1 MTSRRDFLKVS
12 SAAGAGLLL
21 GLRLDAKPRPGETNQ
36 AGLRPNAFLAV
47 LPSGIVRITVPKTEM
62 GQGVRTALPLALAEE
77 LDLDWLKIEVINA
90 NPGPDFK
97 SMQTGGST
105 SVSSTWT
112 PLRKAGAAARE
123 MLKAAAAAS
132 WNVGADQCRTEKG
145 FVLGPGGRKAGYG
158 DLAEAAAKLPVPK
171 DPPLKKASDFKLL
184 GRRTPRHDGPAIVTG
199 KAIFGLDVR
208 RPGQRFA
215 TVLRC
220 PVPGGQPRAWD
231 EAKAKAV
238 RGVKAVVK
246 VPTGL
251 AVIAESTWA
260 AFKGREALAA
270 TTTWNEGAA
279 AQFNSAA
286 LEQQMRAALTGTADE
301 ARKVGDVEKA
311 LGRAAKVLEAE
322 YAFPYQAHA
331 TVEPMNATVQM
342 LEGGAEMWTGSQ
354 SPNRAQERAAAAIGL
369 KPEQLK
375 VNVALIGGGFG
386 RRLGT
391 DFSTEAAQVA
401 AAVTKAAGGGPVQV
415 VWDREDDFRH
425 DLYHPATLHRMRA
438 GLDASGALTAWAHRI
453 AGPAV
458 LRSWMGGQKSP
469 AQASVEA
476 NGALDI
482 PYAIPALT
490 VDFAEVEAPTP
501 LGWWRGIEIVPNVFA
516 RECFLDEV
524 AHALGKDPLQ
534 LRLDL
539 LGDQGVVTF
548 GRDEAD
554 IRRLKK
560 VLRVAAAKA
569 GWGRKLPQGHGL
581 GLACHAYDGRTYA
594 AEVAEVSVEKG
605 VLRVH
610 KITCAVDCGFV
621 VNPAGL
627 EAQVEGGIAF
637 GLSALFTQITWEKGR
652 TVQTGFQEFP
662 LLRLGDM
669 PVIETHVVASGE
681 APSGMGEPPV
691 PLAIPAVLNAVF
703 AATGKRI
710 RKLPLLEGGRI

>member
-1 MTSRRDFLKVS
+1 MTSRREFLKVTG
-12 SAAGAGLLL
+12 AAGTGLVL
-21 GLRLDAKPRPGETNQ
+21 GLHLEAKPTPGE
-36 AGLRPNAFLAV
+36 AAKSEFKPNAFLA
-47 LPSGIVRITVPKTEM
+47 LRPDGTVRITVPKTEM
-62 GQGVRTALPLALAEE
+62 GQGVRTALPMALAEE
-77 LDLDWLKIEVINA
+77 LDLDWSRIEVVNA

-112 PLRKAGAAARE
+112 PLRKAGAAARQ
-123 MLKAAAAAS
+123 MLVAAAAAQWKVDAQACS
-132 WNVGADQCRTEKG
+132 TGNG
-145 FVLGPGGRKAGYG
+145 FVLGPGGRKLAYG
-158 DLAEAAAKLPVPK
+158 ELAEAAAKLPVPK
-171 DPPLKKASDFKLL
+171 DPPLKKASEYRLL
-184 GRRTPRHDGPAIVTG
+184 GKRMPRFDGPAIVTG
-199 KAIFGLDVR
+199 KAVFGLDVR

-215 TVLRC
+215 AVLRC
-220 PVPGGQPRAWD
+220 QVPGGQPKAWD
-231 EAKAKAV
+231 ETKAKTV
-238 RGVKAVVK
+238 KGVKAVVK

-251 AVIAESTWA
+251 AVVADSTWA

-270 TTTWNEGAA
+270 SATWDEGAGKE
-279 AQFNSAA
+279 FSSAS
-286 LEQQMRAALTGTADE
+286 LEAKMRTALTGPADE
-301 ARKVGDVEKA
+301 ARKAGDAEKA
-311 LGRAAKVLEAE
+311 LATAAKVLEAE

-331 TVEPMNATVQM
+331 TVEPMNATVQ
-342 LEGGAEMWTGSQ
+342 LQAEGAELWTGTQ
-354 SPNRAQERAAAAIGL
+354 SPNRAQSTAAAALGL
-369 KPEQLK
+369 KPEQVK

-401 AAVTKAAGGGPVQV
+401 KAMGGGPVQV
-415 VWDREDDFRH
+415 VWNREDDLRH
-425 DLYHPATLHRMRA
+425 DLHHPATLHRMRA
-438 GLDASGALTAWAHRI
+438 GLDAAGGLSAWAHRI
-453 AGPAV
+453 AGPSI
-458 LRSWMGGQKSP
+458 LRSWIGGQKSP
-469 AQASVEA
+469 AMASAEA

-482 PYAIPALT
+482 PYAIPAIK
-490 VDFAEVEAPTP
+490 VDYAEVEAPTP

-524 AHALGKDPLQ
+524 AHATGKDPLQ

-539 LGDQGVVTF
+539 MGNQGIVKF

-560 VLRVAAAKA
+560 VLQVAAKKA
-569 GWGRKLPQGHGL
+569 GWGRKLPAGRGL

-594 AEVAEVSVEKG
+594 AEVAEVSVERG
-605 VLRVH
+605 QLRVH
-610 KITCAVDCGFV
+610 RITCAVDCGFV

-637 GLSALFTQITWEKGR
+637 GLSALFSQITWDKGR
-652 TVQTGFQEFP
+652 TVETGYHDFP
-662 LLRLGDM
+662 VLRLADM
-669 PVIETHVVASGE
+669 PAIDTVIVASAE

-710 RKLPLLEGGRI
+710 RRVPIGADTFK

>member
-1 MTSRRDFLKVS
+1 MTDRRDFLKITG
-12 SAAGAGLLL
+12 AAGAGLVL
-21 GLRLDAKPRPGETNQ
+21 GLRLDARPRPGAAAAPEFK
-36 AGLRPNAFLAV
+36 PNAFLALRTDGTV
-47 LPSGIVRITVPKTEM
+47 LITVPKTEM
-62 GQGVRTALPLALAEE
+62 GQGVRTALPLVVAEE
-77 LDLDWLKIEVINA
+77 MDLDWSKIEVINA

-105 SVSSTWT
+105 SVSSTWAT
-112 PLRKAGAAARE
+112 LRKAGAAARE
-123 MLKAAAAAS
+123 MLKAAAAAQ
-132 WNVGADQCRTEKG
+132 WNVDLKSCRTEKG
-145 FVLGPGGRKAGYG
+145 FVLGPGNQKLGYG
-158 DLAEAAAKLPVPK
+158 GLVEAAAKLPVPK
-171 DPPLKKASDFKLL
+171 DPPLKKPAEFRLMGK
-184 GRRTPRHDGPAIVTG
+184 RTPRFDGPDIVTG

-215 TVLRC
+215 AVLRS
-220 PVPGGQPRAWD
+220 PVCTGRPMAWD
-231 EAKAKAV
+231 PGKTLGV
-238 RGVKAVVK
+238 RGVLDVVK

-251 AVIAESTWA
+251 AVIAETTWA
-260 AFKGREALAA
+260 ALKGRELLAPE
-270 TTTWNEGAA
+270 TTWDLGS
-279 AQFNSAA
+279 AQDFNSAD
-286 LEQQMRAALTGTADE
+286 LETFMREALTGPADE
-301 ARKVGDVEKA
+301 ARKQGDADKA
-311 LGRAAKVLEAE
+311 LAAAAKVLEAE
-322 YAFPYQAHA
+322 YSFPYQAHA
-331 TVEPMNATVQM
+331 TVEAMNATVQ
-342 LEGGAEMWTGSQ
+342 LGPGGAEMWTGSQ
-354 SPNRAQERAAAAIGL
+354 SPNKAQATAATALGL
-369 KPEQLK
+369 KPEQVK

-401 AAVTKAAGGGPVQV
+401 KAAGGAGPVQV

-425 DLYHPATLHRMRA
+425 DLNHPATLHRLRA
-438 GLDASGALTAWAHRI
+438 GLDAKGALTAWAHRI
-453 AGPAV
+453 SGPSI
-458 LRSWMGGQKSP
+458 LHSWVGQKTAS
-469 AQASVEA
+469 QALTEA

-482 PYAIPALT
+482 PYAIPAIT
-490 VDFAEVEAPTP
+490 VDYAEVEAPTP

-516 RECFLDEV
+516 RECFFDEV
-524 AHALGKDPLQ
+524 AHATGRDPLQ

-539 LGDQGVVTF
+539 LGDQGLVKF

-560 VLRVAAAKA
+560 VLQVAAGKA
-569 GWGRKLPQGHGL
+569 SWGRKLPAGRGL

-605 VLRVH
+605 QLHIH

-652 TVQTGFQEFP
+652 TVQTGYQDFP

-669 PVIETHVVASGE
+669 PEVETHVVPSAE
-681 APSGMGEPPV
+681 APSGIGEPPV

-710 RKLPLLEGGRI
+710 RRLPLGPDSFK

>member
-12 SAAGAGLLL
+12 GAAGAGLVL
-21 GLRLDAKPRPGETNQ
+21 GLHLDAKPRPGTTAAPFQ
-36 AGLRPNAFLAV
+36 PNAFLAV
-47 LPSGIVRITVPKTEM
+47 LPSGTVRLTVPKTEM
-62 GQGVRTALPLALAEE
+62 GQGVRTALPLVLAEE
-77 LDLDWLKIEVINA
+77 LDLDWSKIEVVNA

-105 SVSSTWT
+105 SVSSTWM

-132 WNVGADQCRTEKG
+132 WKVGVDQCRTAQG
-145 FVLGPGGRKAGYG
+145 FVLGPGGRKADYG
-158 DLAEAAAKLPVPK
+158 ALAESAAKLPVPK
-171 DPPLKKASDFKLL
+171 DPPLKQASDFKLL

-215 TVLRC
+215 AVLRC
-220 PVPGGQPRAWD
+220 PVPGGQPKAWD

-270 TTTWNEGAA
+270 TTSWNEGAA

-286 LEQQMRAALTGTADE
+286 LEQQMRAALTGAADE
-301 ARKVGDVEKA
+301 ARKMGDAEKA
-311 LGRAAKVLEAE
+311 LGAAAKVLEAE

-331 TVEPMNATVQM
+331 TVEPMNATVH
-342 LEGGAEMWTGSQ
+342 LRDGGAEMWTGSQ
-354 SPNRAQERAAAAIGL
+354 SPNRAQERAAEAIGL

-401 AAVTKAAGGGPVQV
+401 KAAGGGPIQV
-415 VWDREDDFRH
+415 VWDREDDVRH
-425 DLYHPATLHRMRA
+425 DLFHPATLHRLRA
-438 GLDASGALTAWAHRI
+438 GLDASGALSAWAHRI

-469 AQASVEA
+469 AQASVET
-476 NGALDI
+476 NGASDF
-482 PYAIPALT
+482 PYAVPAQK
-490 VDFAEVEAPTP
+490 VDYAEIEVPTP
-501 LGWWRGIEIVPNVFA
+501 LGWWRGIEVVPNVFA

-524 AHALGKDPLQ
+524 AHAQGKDPLQ
-534 LRLDL
+534 LRLEL
-539 LGDQGVVTF
+539 LGNQGIVKF
-548 GRDEAD
+548 GRDEVD
-554 IRRLKK
+554 IPRLKK
-560 VLRVAAAKA
+560 VLQVAAEKA
-569 GWGRKLPQGHGL
+569 GWGRKLPAGRGL

-605 VLRVH
+605 LLRVH
-610 KITCAVDCGFV
+610 KVTCAVDCGFV
-621 VNPAGL
+621 VNPVGL
-627 EAQVEGGIAF
+627 EAQVEGGITF

-652 TVQTGFQEFP
+652 TVQTGFQDFP
-662 LLRLGDM
+662 VLRLGDM
-669 PVIETHVVASGE
+669 PVIETHVVTSGE
-681 APSGMGEPPV
+681 VPSGMGEPPV

-710 RKLPLLEGGRI
+710 RKLPLEGGRI

>member
-1 MTSRRDFLKVS
+1 MTSRREFLKVTG
-12 SAAGAGLLL
+12 AAGTGLVL
-21 GLRLDAKPRPGETNQ
+21 GLHLEAKPRPGGAAKAEF
-36 AGLRPNAFLAV
+36 RPNAFLA
-47 LPSGIVRITVPKTEM
+47 LRPDGTVRITVPKTEM
-62 GQGVRTALPLALAEE
+62 GQGVRTALPMALAEE
-77 LDLDWLKIEVINA
+77 LDLDWSRIEVVNA

-105 SVSSTWT
+105 SVSSTWN
-112 PLRKAGAAARE
+112 PLREAGAAARQ
-123 MLKAAAAAS
+123 MLVAAAAAQWKVDAQACS
-132 WNVGADQCRTEKG
+132 TRNG
-145 FVLGPGGRKAGYG
+145 FVLGPGGRKLGYG
-158 DLAEAAAKLPVPK
+158 ELAEAAAKLPVPK
-171 DPPLKKASDFKLL
+171 DPPLKKASGYRLL
-184 GRRTPRHDGPAIVTG
+184 GKRMPRFDGPAIVTG
-199 KAIFGLDVR
+199 KAVFGLDVR

-215 TVLRC
+215 AVLRC
-220 PVPGGQPRAWD
+220 QVPGGQPRAWD
-231 EAKAKAV
+231 EARAKAV
-238 RGVKAVVK
+238 KGVKAVVK

-251 AVIAESTWA
+251 AVVADSTWA

-270 TTTWNEGAA
+270 STSWDEGAGKD
-279 AQFNSAA
+279 FSSAA
-286 LEQQMRAALTGTADE
+286 LEARMRTALAGPGEE
-301 ARKVGDVEKA
+301 AWKAGDAEKA
-311 LGRAAKVLEAE
+311 LAAAAKVLEAE

-331 TVEPMNATVQM
+331 TVEPMNATVQ
-342 LEGGAEMWTGSQ
+342 LQAEGAELWTGTQ
-354 SPNRAQERAAAAIGL
+354 SPNQAQTTAAAALGL
-369 KPEQLK
+369 KPEQVK

-401 AAVTKAAGGGPVQV
+401 KALGGGPVQV
-415 VWDREDDFRH
+415 VWDREDDLRR
-425 DLYHPATLHRMRA
+425 DLHHPATLHRMRA
-438 GLDASGALTAWAHRI
+438 GLDAAGGLSAWAHRI
-453 AGPAV
+453 AGPSI
-458 LRSWMGGQKSP
+458 LRSWMDGQKSP
-469 AQASVEA
+469 DMASAEA

-482 PYAIPALT
+482 PYAIPAIR
-490 VDFAEVEAPTP
+490 VDYAEVEAPTP

-524 AHALGKDPLQ
+524 AHATGKDPLQ

-539 LGDQGVVTF
+539 MGSRGIVKLGQEEV
-548 GRDEAD
+548 D

-560 VLRVAAAKA
+560 VLQVAAEKA
-569 GWGRKLPQGHGL
+569 GWGRKLPAGRGL

-605 VLRVH
+605 QLRVH

-637 GLSALFTQITWEKGR
+637 GLSALFSQITWDKGR
-652 TVQTGFQEFP
+652 TVETGYHDFP
-662 LLRLGDM
+662 VLRLADM
-669 PVIETHVVASGE
+669 PAIETVIVASTE

-710 RKLPLLEGGRI
+710 RRVPVGPDTFK

>member
-1 MTSRRDFLKVS
+1 MTSRRDFLKVTG
-12 SAAGAGLLL
+12 ATGAGLVL
-21 GLRLDAKPRPGETNQ
+21 GFSLEAKPRPGGP
-36 AGLRPNAFLAV
+36 AGTEFKPSAFLAV
-47 LPSGIVRITVPKTEM
+47 RPDGTVRLTVPKTEM

-77 LDLDWLKIEVINA
+77 MDLDWSRIEVVNA

-105 SVSSTWT
+105 SVSSTWM

-123 MLKAAAAAS
+123 MLKAAAAAQ
-132 WNVGADQCRTEKG
+132 WQVGVGQCRTGSG
-145 FVLGPGGRKAGYG
+145 FVLGPGGKKLGYG
-158 DLAEAAAKLPVPK
+158 ALAEAAAKLPVPK
-171 DPPLKKASDFKLL
+171 DPPLKKAADYRLL
-184 GRRTPRHDGPAIVTG
+184 GKRTPRIDGPAIVTG
-199 KAIFGLDVR
+199 KATFGLDVR

-215 TVLRC
+215 AVLRC
-220 PVPGGQPRAWD
+220 EVPGGQPKAWD
-231 EAKAKAV
+231 ETRARAV

-251 AVIAESTWA
+251 AVVADSTWA

-270 TTTWNEGAA
+270 TTSWDEGPALA
-279 AQFNSAA
+279 FSSAA
-286 LEQQMRAALTGTADE
+286 LEAKARTALDGPADE
-301 ARKVGDVEKA
+301 ARKEGDAEKA
-311 LGRAAKVLEAE
+311 LAAATRTLEAE
-322 YAFPYQAHA
+322 YSFPYQAHA
-331 TVEPMNATVQM
+331 TVEPMNATVQ
-342 LEGGAEMWTGSQ
+342 LGPDGAEMWTGSQ

-375 VNVALIGGGFG
+375 LTVALIGGGFG

-401 AAVTKAAGGGPVQV
+401 KAAGGGPVQV

-425 DLYHPATLHRMRA
+425 DLHHPATLHRLRA
-438 GLDASGALTAWAHRI
+438 GLDAAGGLSAWTHRI
-453 AGPAV
+453 AGPSI

-469 AQASVEA
+469 AQASA
-476 NGALDI
+476 GGNGALDI
-482 PYAIPALT
+482 PYAIPAIT
-490 VDFAEVEAPTP
+490 VDYAEVEAPTP

-524 AHALGKDPLQ
+524 AHATGKDPLQ

-539 LGDQGVVTF
+539 LGNRGIVKF

-560 VLRVAAAKA
+560 VLQLAAEKA
-569 GWGRKLPQGHGL
+569 GWGRKLAPGRGL

-594 AEVAEVSVEKG
+594 AQVAEVSVEKG
-605 VLRVH
+605 RLRVH

-637 GLSALFTQITWEKGR
+637 GLSALFTQITWDKGR
-652 TVQTGFQEFP
+652 TVQTGYADFP

-669 PVIETHVVASGE
+669 PAVEVHVVPGGE

-691 PLAIPAVLNAVF
+691 PLPIPAVLNAVF

-710 RKLPLLEGGRI
+710 RRVPLGPDSLA

>member
-1 MTSRRDFLKVS
+1 MTSRRDFLKVTG
-12 SAAGAGLLL
+12 ATGTGLMLGLYLEAGAL
-21 GLRLDAKPRPGETNQ
+21 PGET
-36 AGLRPNAFLAV
+36 AKAEFRPNAFLAV
-47 LPSGIVRITVPKTEM
+47 RPDGTVRITVPKTEM
-62 GQGVRTALPLALAEE
+62 GQGVRTALPMAVAEE
-77 LDLDWLKIEVINA
+77 MDLDWSKIEVVNA
-90 NPGPDFK
+90 QPGPDFK

-105 SVSSTWT
+105 SVSSTWM
-112 PLRKAGAAARE
+112 PLRKAGASARE
-123 MLKAAAAAS
+123 MLKAAAAAR
-132 WNVGADQCRTEKG
+132 WQIGVDQCRTEKG
-145 FVLGPGGRKAGYG
+145 FVLGPGGKKLGYG

-171 DPPLKKASDFKLL
+171 NPPLKNRADFRLL
-184 GRRTPRHDGPAIVTG
+184 GKRTPRYDGPAIVTG

-215 TVLRC
+215 AVLRC
-220 PVPGGQPRAWD
+220 QVPGGQPKAWD
-231 EAKAKAV
+231 DAKAKAV

-251 AVIAESTWA
+251 AVLADSTWA

-270 TTTWNEGAA
+270 TTTWDEGKGRN
-279 AQFNSAA
+279 FNSVA
-286 LEQQMRAALTGTADE
+286 LETAMRAALTGPADE
-301 ARKVGDVEKA
+301 ARKEGDAEQA
-311 LGRAAKVLEAE
+311 LAAAARHIEAE
-322 YAFPYQAHA
+322 YSFPYQAHA
-331 TVEPMNATVQM
+331 TVEPMNATVQISQD
-342 LEGGAEMWTGSQ
+342 GAELWTGSQ
-354 SPNRAQERAAAAIGL
+354 SPNKAQSTAATALGL

-401 AAVTKAAGGGPVQV
+401 KAAGGGPVQV

-425 DLYHPATLHRMRA
+425 DLFHPATLHRLRA
-438 GLDASGALTAWAHRI
+438 GMDTSGAVTAWAHRI
-453 AGPAV
+453 AGPAI
-458 LRSWMGGQKSP
+458 LRSWLDGQKSP
-469 AQASVEA
+469 AQASAEA

-482 PYAIPALT
+482 PYAIPAIT

-534 LRLDL
+534 LRLEL
-539 LGDQGVVTF
+539 LGDRGLVKF

-560 VLRVAAAKA
+560 VLQVAAEKA
-569 GWGRKLPQGHGL
+569 GWGRKLPAGHGL
-581 GLACHAYDGRTYA
+581 GLACHAYDGRSYA

-605 VLRVH
+605 QLRIH
-610 KITCAVDCGFV
+610 KITCAVDCGFA

-627 EAQVEGGIAF
+627 EAQVEGGIIF
-637 GLSALFTQITWEKGR
+637 GLSALFTQITWDKGR
-652 TVQTGFQEFP
+652 TVQTGFQDFP
-662 LLRLGDM
+662 LLRLGDT
-669 PVIETHVVASGE
+669 PIIETHIIPGSDT
-681 APSGMGEPPV
+681 PSGIGEPPV
-691 PLAIPAVLNAVF
+691 PLPIPAVLNAVF

-710 RKLPLLEGGRI
+710 RRVPLGPDSFK

>member
-1 MTSRRDFLKVS
+1 MTHRRDFLKV
-12 SAAGAGLLL
+12 AGATGAGLVL
-21 GLRLDAKPRPGETNQ
+21 GLHLEAKGKPGETPKVEFH
-36 AGLRPNAFLAV
+36 PNAFLTV
-47 LPSGIVRITVPKTEM
+47 RPDGTVRITVPKTEM
-62 GQGVRTALPLALAEE
+62 GQGVRTALPMVVAEE
-77 LDLDWLKIEVINA
+77 MDLDWSKIEVVNA
-90 NPGPDFK
+90 QPGPDFK

-105 SVSSTWT
+105 SVSSTWM
-112 PLRKAGAAARE
+112 PLRKAGATARE
-123 MLKAAAAAS
+123 MLKAAAAAQ
-132 WNVGADQCRTEKG
+132 WNVSVDQCRTEKG
-145 FVLGPGGRKAGYG
+145 FVLGPGGKKLGYG
-158 DLAEAAAKLPVPK
+158 DLVIAAAKLPMPK
-171 DPPLKKASDFKLL
+171 DPALKKTADYRLL
-184 GRRTPRHDGPAIVTG
+184 GKRTPRFDGPAIVTG

-215 TVLRC
+215 AVLRC
-220 PVPGGQPRAWD
+220 EVPGGLPKAWD
-231 EAKAKAV
+231 ETKAKAV

-251 AVIAESTWA
+251 AVVADSTWA

-270 TTTWNEGAA
+270 STTWDEGAGTG
-279 AQFNSAA
+279 FNSAA
-286 LEQQMRAALTGTADE
+286 LETKMRAALTGPADE
-301 ARKVGDVEKA
+301 ARKEGDVDRA
-311 LGRAAKVLEAE
+311 LVAAARLLEAE
-322 YAFPYQAHA
+322 YSFPYQAHA
-331 TVEPMNATVQM
+331 TVEPMNATVHIQP
-342 LEGGAEMWTGSQ
+342 EGAELWTGTQ
-354 SPNRAQERAAAAIGL
+354 SPNKAQTTAATALGL
-369 KPEQLK
+369 KPEQMK

-391 DFSTEAAQVA
+391 DFSTEATQVA
-401 AAVTKAAGGGPVQV
+401 KALGGGPVQV

-425 DLYHPATLHRMRA
+425 DLFHPATLHRMRA
-438 GLDASGALTAWAHRI
+438 GLDASGGISAWAHRI
-453 AGPAV
+453 AGPSI

-469 AQASVEA
+469 AQASAEA

-482 PYAIPALT
+482 PYAIPALK

-524 AHALGKDPLQ
+524 AHATGKDPLQ

-539 LGDQGVVTF
+539 LGNQGIVKF

-560 VLRVAAAKA
+560 VLQVAAEKA
-569 GWGRKLPQGHGL
+569 GWGRKLPAGHGL
-581 GLACHAYDGRTYA
+581 GLACHAYDGRSYA
-594 AEVAEVSVEKG
+594 AQVAEVSVEKG
-605 VLRVH
+605 QLHVH

-652 TVQTGFQEFP
+652 TVQTGYQDFP
-662 LLRLGDM
+662 LIRLGDM
-669 PVIETHVVASGE
+669 PIIDTHMVSSAE

-691 PLAIPAVLNAVF
+691 PLPIPAVLNAVF

-710 RKLPLLEGGRI
+710 RRVPLNGDSFK